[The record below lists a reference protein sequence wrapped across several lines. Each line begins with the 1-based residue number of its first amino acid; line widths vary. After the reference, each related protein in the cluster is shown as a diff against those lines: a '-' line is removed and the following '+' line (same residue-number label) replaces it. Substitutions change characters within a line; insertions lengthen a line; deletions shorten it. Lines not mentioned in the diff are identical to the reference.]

1 MENRFLDAFLNRFL
15 ITMIFSFFFLSCSDL
30 VQDDQ
35 TLDENT
41 EKSNVAQAV
50 AAQPFYLYANQ
61 PCQNPCAFSTS
72 VYENIDEVV
81 YYAEQW
87 KLGSSSDSSKG
98 FQISYD
104 FSTLGDRK
112 IKAIAY
118 DLSGKE
124 IYSASAIVEIYDAQI
139 DGQSLPSNPQQPNQP
154 NQPNVMDDFP
164 LDIPYFYQYQNQLSP
179 SVTCQNT
186 SIAMVLKHYGWRG
199 IPDQITSEFGK
210 NYAQSPAGLA
220 DVFNTLSSRSGLSK
234 KIIPNTSGSIEGLKR
249 ELDQGHPVIIH
260 GYFTRS
266 GHVVVVV
273 GYDQNGYW
281 VNDPAGRWAQSFK
294 GGYPNAYQEPSVGK
308 KIYYKKSAF
317 EAAVSTSD
325 GYAYLPLWYH
335 AIRNR

>member
-1 MENRFLDAFLNRFL
+1 MFVKLFIFTISSLFLFA
-15 ITMIFSFFFLSCSDL
+15 CGDL
-30 VQDDQ
+30 AQEELAD
-35 TLDENT
+35 TNT
-41 EKSNVAQAV
+41 EKSNLPVASQS
-50 AAQPFYLYANQ
+50 FYLYADQ

-72 VYENIDEVV
+72 VYPNIDQVV
-81 YYAEQW
+81 YYAEAW
-87 KLGSSSDSSKG
+87 KLGSSSDSTKG

-112 IKAIAY
+112 IKAVAL
-118 DLSGKE
+118 DGNGRE
-124 IYSASAIVEIYDAQI
+124 VYSASAVVEIYDSQVN
-139 DGQSLPSNPQQPNQP
+139 QNPSNPSNPSPQQPNVQQP
-154 NQPNVMDDFP
+154 SEPQAYDEFP

-179 SVTCQNT
+179 GVTCQNT

-234 KIIPNTSGSIEGLKR
+234 KIVPNTSGSLEGLKR
-249 ELDQGHPVIIH
+249 ELDQGNPVIIH
-260 GYFTRS
+260 GYFTGA

-281 VNDPAGRWAQSFK
+281 VNDPAGKWSQNFK
-294 GGYPNAYQEPSVGK
+294 GGYPNAYQEPNVGK
-308 KIYYKKSAF
+308 KIYYRKSAF
-317 EAAVSTSD
+317 ESAVATSN
-325 GYAYLPLWYH
+325 GSSYLPLWYH